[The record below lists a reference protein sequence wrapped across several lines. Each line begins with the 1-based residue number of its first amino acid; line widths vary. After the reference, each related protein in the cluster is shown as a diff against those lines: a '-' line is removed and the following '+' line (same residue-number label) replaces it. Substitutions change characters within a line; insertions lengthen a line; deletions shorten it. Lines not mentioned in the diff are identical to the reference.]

1 MLTKKRCIGT
11 SGVVT
16 TIVFCAFLFLYGPAL
31 FGLLYTKW
39 ETRNSPEL
47 WIVPTPLTDLSIDR
61 SPGKKFSY
69 LGYEFESPWTEVKK
83 ERKGESIVVLNFSD
97 GEVISISI
105 SNGTDGLK
113 IMKQEATRR
122 GADIRNVFGDEATS
136 SNYALRS
143 KILYVTPRD
152 LRLFSSRREMV
163 ANSIFLI
170 LKRVWTTNAK
180 SGMYS
185 FQTEAFRGFQVGS
198 PTKTNAVQIYAFDAQ
213 DREIN
218 LIIGAEPKANNKP
231 SQAEI
236 NRIVYSLRII
246 PFSSTK

>member
-1 MLTKKRCIGT
+1 MLKKKKYIGAPCA
-11 SGVVT
+11 VT
-16 TIVFCAFLFLYGPAL
+16 AIVFCAFLFFYGPAL

-39 ETRNSPEL
+39 ETRNTPEL
-47 WIVPTPLTDLSIDR
+47 WIVPTPLTDLSIDQ

-83 ERKGESIVVLNFSD
+83 ERMGESIAVLNFSD
-97 GEVISISI
+97 GEVISIS
-105 SNGTDGLK
+105 NGTDDLK
-113 IMKQEATRR
+113 AMKQAATSR
-122 GADIRNVFGDEATS
+122 GADLRYIFGDQAAS

-143 KILYVTPRD
+143 KILNLTPRD

-163 ANSIFLI
+163 ANSILLI
-170 LKRVWTTNAK
+170 LKRIWTTNSK
-180 SGMYS
+180 GGMYS

-198 PTKTNAVQIYAFDAQ
+198 PTKTNAVEIYAFDAK
-213 DREIN
+213 DCEVK

-236 NRIVYSLRII
+236 NRIVFSLRTI
-246 PFSSTK
+246 PLSSTN